1 MCFRLSRV
9 CNYSGQAQSSPCR
22 NMRLSMTA
30 CTSTFVLTPRH
41 DLCSEHCVYI
51 CACVCVFTSGRLS
64 CQQKLPYKRFYLF
77 ILFRFCRAARRMN
90 DYAHAINIVFGPI
103 LEFS

>member
-51 CACVCVFTSGRLS
+51 CACVCVFTPGRLS
-64 CQQKLPYKRFYLF
+64 CQQKLPYKSYLF
-77 ILFRFCRAARRMN
+77 CFVLQRRMN
-90 DYAHAINIVFGPI
+90 DYAHNIVFGPI
-103 LEFS
+103 LEFP